1 MKSYLMYKVE
11 TKLRSYYFFDDDFGS
26 QKKDLFYTLALL
38 KSQKIG
44 FDLYVFDCVDENDQT
59 VSKKLLYKENFISD

>member
-11 TKLRSYYFFDDDFGS
+11 TAQRDYYFFDDDFGS
-26 QKKDLFYTLALL
+26 QKKELFYTLALL

-44 FDLYVFDCVDENDQT
+44 FDLCVYDCVDENDQT
-59 VSKKLLYKENFISD
+59 ISKKLLYKDSFISD